1 MSGLPG
7 PRESAYAA
15 TAAPYPGAAVRER
28 IIPPV
33 ATAAR
38 RRLPRLAGP
47 SPTDTRPMPTSR
59 ALVASNDAPRLLR
72 TLSNHW
78 RHKFDVRRDS
88 DTHAHIP
95 FAEAAGADFE
105 VAGDALLI
113 KLVHDDGAGMARLRE
128 VVESHLQRFAR
139 DETLEFHWQP

>member
-1 MSGLPG
+1 
-7 PRESAYAA
+7 
-15 TAAPYPGAAVRER
+15 
-28 IIPPV
+28 
-33 ATAAR
+33 
-38 RRLPRLAGP
+38 
-47 SPTDTRPMPTSR
+47 MPTSR
-59 ALVASNDAPRLLR
+59 ALVSSNDAPRLLR

-139 DETLEFHWQP
+139 DETLAFDWQPV

>member
-1 MSGLPG
+1 
-7 PRESAYAA
+7 
-15 TAAPYPGAAVRER
+15 
-28 IIPPV
+28 
-33 ATAAR
+33 
-38 RRLPRLAGP
+38 
-47 SPTDTRPMPTSR
+47 MPTSR

-128 VVESHLQRFAR
+128 VVETKHPLGRKR
-139 DETLEFHWQP
+139 